1 MSYRQLRSLPRTQM
15 NWRRVLASWR
25 TQDIAVSLETPV
37 HVGRRMLVSADG
49 GVWRALMDPREWLC
63 HEFPELA
70 TLAGAA
76 CDDEKIMALFNIRS
90 RPLTFAHKAL
100 TYRSLRAEGL
110 IEQGGGHSEPLPRVS
125 ARECTLWITDIA
137 DSLVM
142 KPRSAGTCL
151 SGMPL
156 AVEWIIGSS
165 RVPGALAKQLS
176 AGDVLLISKTENQVR
191 CQGIT
196 IGTYWQKEEMI
207 MIKENHQLGDLPE
220 GDGMTSP
227 AEEPVSGA
235 LAAVPLK
242 VEFIL
247 QRRYLPIGE
256 LQQLFKGQVLEID
269 PSGEKNI
276 EIRANGHVMAV
287 GELVQLED
295 RLGVEIMSL
304 HQDRSN
310 EH

>member
-1 MSYRQLRSLPRTQM
+1 MSYRQLRSLHRAQIF
-15 NWRRVLASWR
+15 WQCVLAGWR
-25 TQDIAVSLETPV
+25 AQDITVYLETPAP
-37 HVGRRMLVSADG
+37 VGLRMLVSADG
-49 GVWRALMDPREWLC
+49 GVWRAFMDPREWLC

-76 CDDEKIMALFNIRS
+76 CDDEKIMALFNLRS
-90 RPLTFAHKAL
+90 RPLTFAHSAL
-100 TYRSLRAEGL
+100 TYRALRAEGFIQL
-110 IEQGGGHSEPLPRVS
+110 GGEYSKPLPRVS

-137 DSLVM
+137 ASLVM
-142 KPRSAGTCL
+142 QPRSTGASL

-165 RVPGALAKQLS
+165 RLPGALAKQLS
-176 AGDVLLISKTENQVR
+176 VGDVLLINKAEHQVR
-191 CQGIT
+191 CQGMT

-207 MIKENHQLGDLPE
+207 MMKENHQLGNLPE
-220 GDGMTSP
+220 GDAMTSP
-227 AEEPVSGA
+227 ATEPVSGV

-276 EIRANGHVMAV
+276 EIRANGHVLAM

-304 HQDRSN
+304 HQDPAN